1 MFQNNNSTETLPQ
14 SSLGYHAN
22 NKYDG
27 FPALMSDGRGI
38 NASWQPEAVLNNQIL
53 EKSGIKSNWQ
63 YRKYLTKNGLEI
75 MKSNYIESST
85 DVGYTKRYGDIEG
98 STYKAPYMYKSY
110 IDTSKPYGYD
120 DSDLKNMY
128 LSREQLNARM
138 VAPVIT
144 QEELFNMKTGS
155 STTSITHS

>member
-1 MFQNNNSTETLPQ
+1 MSQQNTSSTGTTTGTTTLHQ

-38 NASWQPEAVLNNQIL
+38 NASWQPEAVLNNQLL
-53 EKSGIKSNWQ
+53 EQSGIKSNWQ
-63 YRKYLTKNGLEI
+63 YRKYLTKNGLDI
-75 MKSNYIESST
+75 MRSNDIEAST
-85 DVGYTKRYGDIEG
+85 DVGYTKRFGDIEG

-110 IDTSKPYGYD
+110 VDGSKPPGYE
-120 DSDLKNMY
+120 DSDLKTLY

-138 VAPVIT
+138 VAPVVT
-144 QEELFNMKTGS
+144 QEQLLQMKTGN
-155 STTSITHS
+155 

>member
-1 MFQNNNSTETLPQ
+1 MFQQNTSTENMAQ

-38 NASWQPEAVLNNQIL
+38 NASWQPQAVLNNQIL
-53 EKSGIKSNWQ
+53 ESSGIKSNWM

-75 MKSNYIESST
+75 MQSNNIEAST
-85 DVGYTKRYGDIEG
+85 DVGYTKRFGDIEG

-110 IDTSKPYGYD
+110 TDNSIPIGYEA
-120 DSDLKNMY
+120 SDLKHLY
-128 LSREQLNARM
+128 LSREQLNSRM
-138 VAPVIT
+138 IAPTIT
-144 QEELFNMKTGS
+144 QEQLFNSKTD
-155 STTSITHS
+155 TPAK